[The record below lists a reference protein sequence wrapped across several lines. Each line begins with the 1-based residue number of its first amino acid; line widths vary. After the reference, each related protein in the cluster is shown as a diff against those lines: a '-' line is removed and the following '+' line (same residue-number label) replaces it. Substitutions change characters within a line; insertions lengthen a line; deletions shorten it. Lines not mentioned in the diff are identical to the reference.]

1 MDGKQGN
8 DLDYI
13 IYDEPKILT
22 LAGKNFLLDL
32 WKDLLGIKEWF
43 DWQLETFE
51 KWLNNHSNKALLF
64 YRTGGGKSVTSL
76 VMLRLKGFTS
86 VLVIAPPSTHP
97 AWQEAAAKLSM
108 KIECIS
114 HAKFRQPDYKL
125 SKFTAVIADEFHL
138 FGGSTGKGYA
148 KMDRLARSLEAPVI
162 LCSATPNYNDA
173 DRCYCVQ
180 HILDPESVKGG
191 ILQFIY
197 SNCITEQNPFGAMP
211 IVKGFQRYPDAASY
225 LESLPGVY
233 YLPDNVESE
242 IQDVVLPHVIPD
254 EFEEYGYLRREHR
267 LMASGMEER
276 WARSFLNLIG
286 DDGLIRA
293 KVYDEVG
300 QLVGNAGGPVLIF
313 AASAT
318 VALAMFKSLEA
329 HKANAVL
336 ITGHDSKIAKNDK
349 IQEFRDGVYD
359 IMVGTATM
367 GTGTDGLDKVCDTM
381 ILLQDTTDDAFRRQL
396 IGRILPRGEDVDA
409 SGKTVWRVVFE

>member
-1 MDGKQGN
+1 MMAEAMKAR
-8 DLDYI
+8 LDSI
-13 IYDEPKILT
+13 RER
-22 LAGKNFLLDL
+22 
-32 WKDLLGIKEWF
+32 LGVDKWF
-43 DWQLETFE
+43 DWQLETYE
-51 KWLNNHSNKALLF
+51 LWATNIKERALLF
-64 YRTGGGKSVTSL
+64 YRTGGGKSVTAL
-76 VMLRLKGFTS
+76 VMLKERNYGNA
-86 VLVIAPPSTHP
+86 VVIAPPSTHP
-97 AWQEAAAKLSM
+97 AWEEAAKKLGID
-108 KIECIS
+108 IECMS
-114 HAKFRQPDYKL
+114 HAKFRMPATKM
-125 SKFTAVIADEFHL
+125 SKTVPVIADEFHL
-138 FGGSTGKGYA
+138 FGGSTGKGFD
-148 KMDRLARSLEAPVI
+148 KLARLSRGLGAPLI
-162 LCSATPNYNDA
+162 MCSATPNYNDA
-173 DRCYCVQ
+173 DRCYCVLR
-180 HILDPESVKGG
+180 ILDPDKTHGG

-197 SNCITEQNPFGAMP
+197 SNCTTEQNPFGTMP
-211 IVKGFQRYPDAASY
+211 IVTGFQRYPNATEFLID
-225 LESLPGVY
+225 LPGVY

-254 EFEEYGYLRREHR
+254 EFEDYGYLRREHK

-349 IQEFRDGVYD
+349 IQEFRDGAYD